1 MGFHETEK
9 FCTAREIRELRQ
21 NPQFIQNTKDPKKAE
36 PACKSTIKL
45 NRHF

>member
-9 FCTAREIRELRQ
+9 FCTAREKRELRQ